1 MKGKRDAA
9 GEGRKN
15 CQITMQAMTLKE
27 ERPGSSQEE
36 VCHGMS
42 TVVASGVSI
51 HHPSPWRER
60 SQVTTKPHTEFK
72 DINRLPWR
80 CRGQGS
86 ACQGRGHKAWSPA
99 WENSTCHRA
108 TKPVRHEYW
117 ARALEPVG
125 HDYWARAL
133 QQEKPLQWEAHT
145 LQQRA
150 ALVYRN

>member
-1 MKGKRDAA
+1 MEISTLFSQYLTEQIGCRSLGRRNYTIALVCVHREQALRIESDTQGTYCEKKICEGKRDAA

-86 ACQGRGHKAWSPA
+86 ACQGRGHKA
-99 WENSTCHRA
+99 
-108 TKPVRHEYW
+108 
-117 ARALEPVG
+117 
-125 HDYWARAL
+125 
-133 QQEKPLQWEAHT
+133 
-145 LQQRA
+145 
-150 ALVYRN
+150 